1 MKKESEYMDNR
12 SHLGEGSVGKLLFRL
27 ALPAIVAQLVNLLYN
42 IVDRIY
48 IGHIPGQGDMAL
60 TGLGLC
66 FPILMIVT
74 AFSSLVGGGGAPL
87 VAIHMGK
94 GEKEEA
100 EKILGS
106 AVAALLTISLILTIS
121 LEWSGETILRLFG
134 ASDITLPYALS
145 YMRIYVL
152 GTVFVQLSMGL
163 NPYIT
168 TQGFSKEAMKT
179 VLIGAVC
186 NIILDPV
193 FIFGFQMGVQGAALA
208 TILSQAVST
217 IWVVRFLTGKKT
229 ALHIRKDY
237 LRVDFKVLLPVL
249 ALGVSP
255 FIMTAT
261 ESAINIVFNRSLSE
275 YGGDVA
281 VGAMTI
287 LSSIMQLQMMPVQ
300 GLSQGAQPIISY
312 NYGATK
318 IDRVKKA
325 YKLLLVCC
333 LTYTMVFW
341 LAVQL
346 FPEVFVRIFNDSP
359 ELLETTTWALRI
371 YMAVSGLFGIQMA
384 VQQTFVSLGQAKL
397 SLFIAC
403 LRKII
408 LLIPLVLILPLFM
421 ENKVFGVFLAEP
433 VADFISVTVAG
444 TIFLLNIRHILE
456 KKDTDRNEN
465 N

>member
-1 MKKESEYMDNR
+1 MEQK
-12 SHLGEGSVGKLLFRL
+12 SHLGEGSVGKLLFKL

-42 IVDRIY
+42 MVDRIY
-48 IGHIPGQGDMAL
+48 IGHIPESGDLAL

-66 FPILMIVT
+66 FPIIMIIT
-74 AFSSLVGGGGAPL
+74 AFSNLVGGGGAPL

-100 EKILGS
+100 EKIMGS
-106 AVAALLTISLILTIS
+106 AVAALIAIALILTVV
-121 LEWSGETILRLFG
+121 LEVAGVPVLRMFG
-134 ASDITLPYALS
+134 ASDATLPFALD

-152 GTVFVQLSMGL
+152 GTICVQLSLGL

-186 NIILDPV
+186 NIILDPI
-193 FIFGFQMGVQGAALA
+193 FIFGLDMGVQGAALA
-208 TILSQAVST
+208 TILCQGISAV
-217 IWVVRFLTGKKT
+217 WVICFLNGKKT
-229 ALHIRKDY
+229 ILRIKREY
-237 LRVDFKVLLPVL
+237 LRIDARVLMPVL
-249 ALGVSP
+249 ALGISP
-255 FIMTAT
+255 FIMSAT
-261 ESAINIVFNRSLSE
+261 ESAINIAFNRSLSQF
-275 YGGDVA
+275 GGDVA

-312 NYGATK
+312 NYGAAK

-325 YKLLLVCC
+325 YRLLLVCC

-341 LAVQL
+341 LCVQL
-346 FPEVFVRIFNDSP
+346 FPGVFVKIFNDSP
-359 ELLETTTWALRI
+359 ELLETTAWALRI

-408 LLIPLVLILPLFM
+408 LLIPMILLLPMFF
-421 ENKVFGVFLAEP
+421 EDKVFAVFLAEP
-433 VADFISVTVAG
+433 VSDFISVTVAG
-444 TIFLLNIRHILE
+444 TLFLLNIRKILA
-456 KKDTDRNEN
+456 KKVKIYDEE
-465 N
+465 